1 VGATTIGHVYAL
13 AHEERARFS
22 DVLRRVEQ
30 FPALLPRG
38 NYISADMAA
47 IRALIA
53 PLAGLPQ
60 FDPAR
65 DQEEGCRDELFA
77 EFVALLYPIARSVIP
92 IEAEWQ
98 AVMAHVARAAVISR
112 AATLPQLVAALTSP
126 EDTLDQELEPG
137 CVNILSMHRAKGLSS
152 DAVIILGSEEELIPG
167 DAEGEAYNDERRL
180 LYVSLTRA
188 RHFLVATYCTRRT
201 GRQRHS
207 GSNAGNPRRHLTPF
221 LRGALP
227 VEDGSAFALGL

>member
-1 VGATTIGHVYAL
+1 
-13 AHEERARFS
+13 
-22 DVLRRVEQ
+22 
-30 FPALLPRG
+30 
-38 NYISADMAA
+38 
-47 IRALIA
+47 
-53 PLAGLPQ
+53 
-60 FDPAR
+60 
-65 DQEEGCRDELFA
+65 
-77 EFVALLYPIARSVIP
+77 
-92 IEAEWQ
+92 
-98 AVMAHVARAAVISR
+98 MAHVARAAVISR